1 MSDSASPAVAQSNLT
16 TVEGDG
22 GQPMNMT
29 GNILL
34 CARNST
40 GGGAYDGQ
48 ISQLAIFNTT
58 LVSRQVAALYLGFR
72 VSFGSLNLKSP
83 FFPAMQTKFNSG
95 HNGQAMQ
102 TTPAT

>member
-1 MSDSASPAVAQSNLT
+1 
-16 TVEGDG
+16 
-22 GQPMNMT
+22 MNMT

-72 VSFGSLNLKSP
+72 VSLGSLILKP
-83 FFPAMQTKFNSG
+83 PPIFPALQTEFSSDG
-95 HNGQAMQ
+95 IVVIMVMPCTLYQQLRRSVFSSTASVF
-102 TTPAT
+102 